1 MVALDYPIFGMQSA
15 DPNVQNLQ
23 DIYGTSAMP
32 VFEWVKRIQTGTG
45 TYDPATDAPILKQYE
60 DLTAQHGVPE
70 GYQTPIELKQVLGDV
85 AKQMVG
91 AAGGQVGAA
100 FASPYL
106 GGDQL
111 TTGLKHTFSD
121 LPSQTVQNLS
131 SDFWKTKLAGGTKVP
146 AGGIAGEG
154 LLKAGQIF
162 HPELANKSIA
172 SQTGNLEL
180 YNEIHSMSANNPK
193 MNLAS
198 PTEGGYVY
206 DNTALQQAKSSRA
219 VGGNYNLSANPI
231 DANTL
236 KPTYFDRVGE
246 SLDWRTQAGKTNM
259 ASAAGSGIVNFGMQL
274 AMGVKPKKAAKS
286 AGASA
291 IGQYIGNAILPG
303 IGGIVGGVLGSA
315 IGGRVICNELLRQK
329 IMTKEQVLMDYKFTR
344 DYLTPQ
350 HVKGYHL
357 WAVWVVRQMR
367 KGKMV
372 KLWKHIATH
381 RANEIAY
388 IYGKRDKPD
397 YLGKIYRKIL
407 EPVCWSVGFFA
418 KSTDWSILY
427 KTKEI

>member
-45 TYDPATDAPILKQYE
+45 TYDPVTDAPILKQYE

-70 GYQTPIELKQVLGDV
+70 GFQTPVELKQVLGDV
-85 AKQMVG
+85 AGQMVG

-121 LPSQTVQNLS
+121 LPSQTVQKLS
-131 SDFWKTKLAGGTKVP
+131 SDFWKQKLATGSKIP
-146 AGGIAGEG
+146 AGGVAGEG
-154 LLKAGQIF
+154 LLTTDQVF
-162 HPELANKSIA
+162 HPEIANATIA
-172 SQTGNLEL
+172 RQTGNIDL
-180 YNEIHSMSANNPK
+180 YNKLN
-193 MNLAS
+193 S
-198 PTEGGYVY
+198 PDLVEKGLTVTGKAGGNIY
-206 DNTALQQAKSSRA
+206 DKFAVEDAKNA

-231 DANTL
+231 DANTF
-236 KPTYFDRVGE
+236 KPSYWSGVKEG
-246 SLDWRTQAGKTNM
+246 LDWRTQAGKTNM
-259 ASAAGSGIVNFGMQL
+259 ASAAGAGIVNFGMQL

-291 IGQYIGNAILPG
+291 IGKYIGTALAGP
-303 IGGIVGGVLGSA
+303 IGGIVGGVLGGA
-315 IGGRVICNELLRQK
+315 VGGRVICNELLRQK